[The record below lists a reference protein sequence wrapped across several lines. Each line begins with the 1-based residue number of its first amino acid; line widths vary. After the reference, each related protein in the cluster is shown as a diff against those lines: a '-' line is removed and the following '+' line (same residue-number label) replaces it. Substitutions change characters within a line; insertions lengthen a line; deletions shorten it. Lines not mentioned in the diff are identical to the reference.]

1 MRAYLPSK
9 INFNFT
15 RIKENPYDGVE
26 NEYLSTLHRA
36 KLKKIFRELLKTE
49 KQSQFTNMQALTD
62 FTTCLGR
69 NMLNHVYSSFFVKL
83 ILKFSIFFL
92 LFSRLYSLSFITTR
106 LQIQLS
112 TEHHTMYFGNS
123 LSLYPSQYKTERY

>member
-83 ILKFSIFFL
+83 ILKFSIFF
-92 LFSRLYSLSFITTR
+92 FAFLSA
-106 LQIQLS
+106 LQPFFHNYTSSNTAIHRTSHNVLREFPLTVS
-112 TEHHTMYFGNS
+112 IAV
-123 LSLYPSQYKTERY
+123 